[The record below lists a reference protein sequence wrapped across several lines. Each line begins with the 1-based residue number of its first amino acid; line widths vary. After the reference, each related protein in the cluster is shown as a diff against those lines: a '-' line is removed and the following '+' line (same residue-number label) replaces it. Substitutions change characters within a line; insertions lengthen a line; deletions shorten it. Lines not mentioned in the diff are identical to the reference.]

1 MFSKTVPSVLRR
13 CLVYHSLKVAQ
24 MRLPK
29 RNLSDTS
36 TERHLPASSL
46 KAKPTQS
53 LQAPVKDADIITE
66 QLQRAKTTDKVL
78 ELVSQHHGVM
88 NNSQVLAA
96 FVCLYETARQETE
109 TPIDKTSLTSQPSFR
124 ELCNRALKRMRF
136 YETEEVL
143 SLFKIITHFEI
154 PAKSGLVQ
162 AVAQMLRHNLNS
174 LSLQQLMFI
183 DQLLMRQKTSSSLT
197 DALKMAIPLV
207 FQTQLPIQLDFSNTE
222 DVLRC
227 FKFVCAKELDS
238 ALIEVSVQLFYINF
252 LCCRTHEIYGTVKLK
267 DIWYWKFPQHSNIY

>member
-1 MFSKTVPSVLRR
+1 
-13 CLVYHSLKVAQ
+13 
-24 MRLPK
+24 
-29 RNLSDTS
+29 
-36 TERHLPASSL
+36 
-46 KAKPTQS
+46 
-53 LQAPVKDADIITE
+53 
-66 QLQRAKTTDKVL
+66 
-78 ELVSQHHGVM
+78 M